1 MKKLWTLICLLLF
14 TALLLSGCG
23 SPKATGDDQIF
34 QDFKTLGLE
43 AKYGV
48 TYQSLEVLKR
58 MTNEDAKT
66 DKVWVWVTGSS
77 SDVELERGYEL
88 TYRLYNDG

>member
-23 SPKATGDDQIF
+23 GPKATGDDQIF
-34 QDFKTLGLE
+34 QDFKALGLE
-43 AKYGV
+43 SNHSV

-58 MTNEDAKT
+58 
-66 DKVWVWVTGSS
+66 
-77 SDVELERGYEL
+77 
-88 TYRLYNDG
+88 